1 MPPRGDLKERMDAPL
16 LMDALIAPNRALSP
30 RGLIVLLAV
39 LATLNAVLALVF
51 VAMGAGPVVAF
62 LGLDM
67 AAVIVAFAVS
77 NRRARDHERVRVSAA
92 EIRVTRR
99 GRGGDQ
105 TIWTSPTVF
114 TRVIFLDDEEG
125 AGEVRLR
132 LSDRETPVAA
142 ALSRPE
148 RVAFAA
154 ALETAIG
161 RARTGR

>member
-1 MPPRGDLKERMDAPL
+1 MDVPL
-16 LMDALIAPNRALSP
+16 LMDAVIARNRALSP
-30 RGLIVLLAV
+30 RGLIVLLAI
-39 LATLNAVLALVF
+39 LGTMNAALALVF
-51 VAMGAGPVVAF
+51 IAMGAGPVVAF

-77 NRRARDHERVRVSAA
+77 NRRAKDHERVRVSAA
-92 EIRVTRR
+92 EVVVTAH
-99 GRGGDQ
+99 GRGGDR
-105 TIWTSPTVF
+105 TVWTSPTAF
-114 TRVIFLDDEEG
+114 TRVIFLDDEDG

-148 RVAFAA
+148 RLAFLA

>member
-1 MPPRGDLKERMDAPL
+1 MDAPL
-16 LMDALIAPNRALSP
+16 LMDAVIAPNRALSP
-30 RGLIVLLAV
+30 RGLIVLLAI
-39 LATLNAVLALVF
+39 LGTMNAGLALVF
-51 VAMGAGPVVAF
+51 IAMGAGPVVAF
-62 LGLDM
+62 LGLDL

-77 NRRARDHERVRVSAA
+77 NRRARDQERVRVSAA

-99 GRGGDQ
+99 ARGGDL
-105 TIWTSPTVF
+105 TVWASPTAF
-114 TRVIFLDDEEG
+114 TRVVFLDEEDG

-148 RVAFAA
+148 RLAFVA
-154 ALETAIG
+154 ALESAIR